1 MSIGLRKPC
10 GGWFS
15 RRLLS
20 CENLLFAPAFLWKS
34 SQELPETGRL
44 RTALYNKR
52 RMIHNLGLPSY
63 MDWRYIWL
71 AVAAFLAGVLNAV
84 AGGGSFLSFPAL
96 LGVGI
101 LPVQANATNTVAIWP
116 GQLTSVAA
124 YRNDVRKNLRYALP
138 LGLSGLLGGTVGAV
152 VLLNT
157 PQMTFLHLVPWLLL
171 TAALIF
177 AASGPVTRWLER
189 RSVAAR
195 KGRLAGQAPT
205 PRMMPLCLSTVFVC
219 FYVGYFGAG
228 AGFLLITMFSLF
240 GFQDLHEINGLKMV
254 VNTLANG
261 VAFLIFVLD
270 GQVVWRYCLLAMVT
284 CAIGGYTS
292 ARFAKMVPQKILRGL
307 VVVIGLS
314 MAAWFFWKQ

>member
-1 MSIGLRKPC
+1 
-10 GGWFS
+10 
-15 RRLLS
+15 
-20 CENLLFAPAFLWKS
+20 
-34 SQELPETGRL
+34 
-44 RTALYNKR
+44 
-52 RMIHNLGLPSY
+52 MIHNLGLPSY

-124 YRNDVRKNLRYALP
+124 YRDDVRKNLRYALP

-157 PQMTFLHLVPWLLL
+157 PQTTFLHLVPWLLL

-177 AASGPVTRWLER
+177 AASGPVMRWLER

-195 KGRLAGQAPT
+195 GVRLAGQTPT

-254 VNTLANG
+254 VNALANG
-261 VAFLIFVLD
+261 VAFLIFVVD

-284 CAIGGYTS
+284 CAIGGYSS
-292 ARFAKMVPQKILRGL
+292 ARFAKMVPQKILRAL

-314 MAAWFFWKQ
+314 MAGWCFWKQ